1 MSGEPKPKSSL
12 LQDTIL
18 FIVMLPVMVIVA
30 SIMAF
35 VVPVG
40 MAIFKM
46 LGLVDREP
54 KRPNRN

>member
-1 MSGEPKPKSSL
+1 
-12 LQDTIL
+12 
-18 FIVMLPVMVIVA
+18 MLPVMVIVA
-30 SIMAF
+30 PIMAF

-54 KRPNRN
+54 KHPNRN